1 MRDNIEMMQ
10 TSNESVVVARNLTK
24 VYGSVRAVDGIDF
37 DIKHGECFGFLGP
50 NGAGKTTTMRMI
62 YAFTPKTSGFL
73 TVFGLAVDKHSRK
86 IKSRLGICPQEDN
99 LDPDFTALEN
109 LLVYA
114 RYFGISRSVAMERAN
129 NLLKF
134 FDLEHKSDQII
145 RALSG
150 GMKKRL
156 LLARS
161 LINEPEL
168 LILDEPTTGLDPQ
181 ARHAIWDKITEMK
194 NKGVTIILT
203 THYMEEAERL
213 CDRIVIMDHGKILTE
228 GYPRE
233 LIKKYIGEEVIEI
246 TPINGF
252 KERIISKFPNIE
264 IEQIGNRLE
273 VFIKKKDSEIAR
285 FVMGELN
292 PEYVYLRRA
301 TLEDVFFKLTGRQLR
316 D

>member
-1 MRDNIEMMQ
+1 MEDDMVSIYHSAEII
-10 TSNESVVVARNLTK
+10 VKAKKLTK
-24 VYGSVRAVDGIDF
+24 VYDTLKAVDGIDF
-37 DIKHGECFGFLGP
+37 EITRGECFGFLGP

-62 YAFTPKTSGFL
+62 YGFTPKTSGDL
-73 TVFGLAVDKHSRK
+73 TVFGLPVDKYSR
-86 IKSRLGICPQEDN
+86 IIRSRLGISPQEDN

-114 RYFGISRSVAMERAN
+114 RYFGIKRSVALRKAEE
-129 NLLKF
+129 LLQF
-134 FDLEHKSDQII
+134 FDIEHKSNQII
-145 RALSG
+145 RTLSG

-161 LINEPEL
+161 LINNPEM

-181 ARHAIWDKITEMK
+181 ARHAIWDKIIEMK

-203 THYMEEAERL
+203 SHYMEEAERL
-213 CDRIVIMDHGKILTE
+213 CDRIVIMDHGKILTK
-228 GYPRE
+228 GNPRE
-233 LIKKYIGEEVIEI
+233 LIKQYIGEEVIEI
-246 TPINGF
+246 SPINGF
-252 KERIISKFPNIE
+252 KEIIVSRFPNTE
-264 IEQIGNRLE
+264 IEHIGNRLE

-285 FVMGELN
+285 FVMTELN
-292 PEYVYLRRA
+292 PEFVYLRRA